1 MKSPGAAATARDVA
15 HKEYLSR
22 VRTAHRC
29 AILPSEPCVRVSS
42 HTAQASRF
50 SIRRFSYRC
59 CCCVDLLV
67 AVEVYELQVGVLIC
81 SALAFGVQVMLVE
94 GFSVEEGSSAVSA
107 PSPLG
112 VCQADEPGR
121 QLADLSLFAS
131 DPVTS

>member
-1 MKSPGAAATARDVA
+1 
-15 HKEYLSR
+15 
-22 VRTAHRC
+22 
-29 AILPSEPCVRVSS
+29 
-42 HTAQASRF
+42 
-50 SIRRFSYRC
+50 
-59 CCCVDLLV
+59 VDLLV

-131 DPVTS
+131 DPVTSKGGIVRGGRTLYEHVPLYGCPGELQEVGSCALVPENPPVGALGV